1 MRKAMPTIHL
11 PARAPA
17 SRDGSGSKEMQ
28 IAGRLRLLLAMA
40 GFSAVFLEEPGSAGF
55 DPLLGPAFA
64 AYVVFSG
71 VASVAAEWGSVTRI
85 QRLLLWADC
94 AWIALVLALSGGVH
108 SVFFAYFVFPVL
120 VASLRSGFEEGTRMT
135 LCAAALFMAAAAA
148 AGLGGELPLLL
159 FRATFLLALGYLLAR
174 FGGHKCQLQRRL
186 ELLHGLT
193 PLANP
198 HLGVDRTIT
207 AMLGKT
213 RLFFGAERC
222 VAVACVGGRF
232 TLRAVGPDSGL
243 AVAAEPVGA
252 PLAACLLAGGRDAT
266 LLYRRPRSRLPEALA
281 RRLADWIGT
290 QHDPALEHAAELL
303 GAGSFIAAPLALR
316 NGYGR
321 VFVVRADRGLHRADA
336 MFLAH
341 VAAQALPLVENMAL
355 LDRIASNAASDER
368 KRFALNLHD
377 TAVQPYIGLSL
388 GLAALRRK
396 AGAGNPLADDLERL
410 AGMADSVIAE
420 LRTFAGSVRGVA
432 APPEPLCLAA
442 LQRQAEQVERCYGVR
457 VLFEVEGR
465 LALGDRIAAEVVQ
478 IVREG
483 LTNICR
489 HTSARNGRVRMRCD
503 EALLRIEIDNDSD
516 DGVLPFLPRSI
527 SERAAALGGRTFVR
541 RGGSGS
547 TEVCVEIPL

>member
-1 MRKAMPTIHL
+1 MTEAMATLHL
-11 PARAPA
+11 FAGEPV

-28 IAGRLRLLLAMA
+28 IAARLRLLLAVA
-40 GFSAVFLEEPGSAGF
+40 GFAAAVLEEPGRGGF
-55 DPLLGPAFA
+55 ELLGPAFA
-64 AYVVFSG
+64 AYVLFSG
-71 VASVAAEWGSVTRI
+71 VSSVAGEWGIFPRA
-85 QRLLLWADC
+85 QRLLLWTDC
-94 AWIALVLALSGGVH
+94 AWIALVVALSGGVH
-108 SVFFAYFVFPVL
+108 SVYFAYFVFPIL
-120 VASLRSGFEEGTRMT
+120 VAALRSGFNEGARVT
-135 LCAAALFMAAAAA
+135 LIAASLFTLAAAA

-159 FRATFLLALGYLLAR
+159 FRTTCLLALGYLLAR

-193 PLANP
+193 PLAHP
-198 HLGVDRTIT
+198 QLGIDRTIT

-213 RLFFGAERC
+213 RVFFGAERC

-232 TLRAVGPDSGL
+232 TLRAVGPDSAL
-243 AVAAEPVGA
+243 AVPAEPVDA
-252 PLAACLLAGGRDAT
+252 PLAARLLAGGRDAT
-266 LLYRRPRSRLPEALA
+266 LLYRRPLPWLPAALV
-281 RRLADWIGT
+281 RRMACWVGA
-290 QHDPALEHAAELL
+290 QHDAGLEQAAELL
-303 GAGSFIAAPLALR
+303 GAASFIAAPLALR

-321 VFVVRADRGLHRADA
+321 VFVVRADRNLHRADA
-336 MFLAH
+336 LFLAH

-368 KRFALNLHD
+368 KRFALDLHD

-396 AGAGNPLADDLERL
+396 AGAGSPLADDLERL
-410 AGMADSVIAE
+410 STMADSVIAE
-420 LRTFAGSVRGVA
+420 LRSFAGSVRGAA

-442 LQRQAEQVERCYGVR
+442 LRRQAEQVERCYGVR
-457 VLFEVEGR
+457 VLLDVEGR
-465 LALGDRIAAEVVQ
+465 LALGDRIGAEVVQ

-483 LTNICR
+483 LSNICR
-489 HTSARNGRVRMRCD
+489 HTSARNGRVRMRCG
-503 EALLRIEIDNDSD
+503 ETLLRIEIDNDSD

-527 SERAAALGGRTFVR
+527 TERAAALGGRTFVR